1 MTELTRALYEFTLR
15 RRMGGV
21 WDAPEY
27 ANFRY
32 CAELKETQLRARLDS
47 DGQKLLDDLL
57 EELTQQHNVELETVF
72 SSALGIYKE
81 LNMIL

>member
-1 MTELTRALYEFTLR
+1 MTALTRSLYEFTLR
-15 RRMGGV
+15 HRMGGV
-21 WDAPEY
+21 WNDPEY

-32 CAELKETQLRARLDS
+32 CADQKETQLRALLDK

-72 SSALGIYKE
+72 SSALSVYKE
-81 LNMIL
+81 LNTIL

>member
-1 MTELTRALYEFTLR
+1 MNDITRSLYEFTLR

-21 WDAPEY
+21 WDDPEY
-27 ANFRY
+27 ANFHY
-32 CAELKETQLRARLDS
+32 CADQKETQLRALLDK

-72 SSALGIYKE
+72 SSALSVYKE
-81 LNMIL
+81 LNTIL

>member
-1 MTELTRALYEFTLR
+1 MNEIIRSLYEFTLR

-21 WDAPEY
+21 WNDPEY

-32 CAELKETQLRARLDS
+32 CADQKETQLRARLDN

-57 EELTQQHNVELETVF
+57 EELAQQHNVELETVF
-72 SSALGIYKE
+72 SSALSVYKE
-81 LNMIL
+81 LNRVL

>member
-1 MTELTRALYEFTLR
+1 MNDITRSLYEFTLR

-21 WDAPEY
+21 WDDPEY

-57 EELTQQHNVELETVF
+57 EELAQQHNVELETVF
-72 SSALGIYKE
+72 SSALNLYRE
-81 LNMIL
+81 LNTIL

>member
-1 MTELTRALYEFTLR
+1 MNDIIRSLYEFTLR
-15 RRMGGV
+15 HRMGGV
-21 WDAPEY
+21 WNDSEY

-32 CAELKETQLRARLDS
+32 CADQKETQLRARLDK